1 MPHIFSLN
9 RSDGGVPKL
18 PIHEAAVTADG
29 LAGDRQRNL
38 KYHGGPQRALC
49 LYALE
54 SILQLQA
61 EGHPIFPGSVG
72 ENVTLA
78 GLAWESLTL
87 GSRLRLGPEVEI
99 EITAYAVPC
108 DTIQASFADRRSIH
122 ISQKLHPGS
131 SRLYARVL
139 REGTLRVGQ
148 PVEIIP

>member
-18 PIHEAAVTADG
+18 PIHEAAVTVDG

-49 LYALE
+49 LYSLE
-54 SILQLQA
+54 SIVALQG

-78 GLAWESLTL
+78 GVDWQTLTP

-99 EITAYAVPC
+99 EITDYAVPC
-108 DTIQASFADRRSIH
+108 STIRDSFADQRSIH

-148 PVEIIP
+148 PVEIL